1 MTSNAMIARK
11 SETIIAVIMLDVAT
25 FARSLL
31 WHIFDSAMTV
41 AELIRHN
48 GNKGIADSRLLG
60 LHSHIHYCR
69 VCSLLSILVSILLIL
84 LQPLS

>member
-11 SETIIAVIMLDVAT
+11 SETRIAVIMLDVAT

-48 GNKGIADSRLLG
+48 ENKGIVLEVADCWERRRADHLSRSMS
-60 LHSHIHYCR
+60 SH
-69 VCSLLSILVSILLIL
+69 LS
-84 LQPLS
+84 